1 MARPRPKIA
10 AALKDQLS
18 VAVNNGLVPFV
29 RFGVSVGNQRVG
41 ISLLTH
47 VAINSGIV
55 CRAIS
60 VRPANLA
67 PALFLCNRAHN

>member
-29 RFGVSVGNQRVG
+29 RFGVSVGNQRAVV
-41 ISLLTH
+41 SLRAQ
-47 VAINSGIV
+47 VCVNRRIVRGAIPILSAGLA
-55 CRAIS
+55 RA
-60 VRPANLA
+60 V
-67 PALFLCNRAHN
+67 FLSNRAHN